1 MYKYTRVIEDL
12 EQLPFDSL
20 GTKGFRHDNYG
31 TPDIWIKDIPRPTSG
46 FDHNNWRM
54 TYSQAICLPYN
65 YGRPGDDRHLV
76 ITTRMHPS
84 DPLNEK
90 NLPVP
95 GADPNGS
102 LWQHKR
108 GWGGAAIGSLWGDG
122 RLIGTGSGAVGAN
135 GTTSDNVTNQP
146 GAYDYVLHEER
157 CTFPVPGRV
166 FNAAKSQW
174 EPPNANIHA
183 AKSAGGVVPVTGWGW
198 RRIVVD
204 HICRNG
210 QHGTRL
216 RVLAPDGPTVFYDS
230 GEVFTAGSGNFVS
243 PYDEG
248 CWNIAIADVGYSSSK
263 LQVLVGRAVV
273 FYTDVNAPVANP

>member
-1 MYKYTRVIEDL
+1 MYKYTRVVEDL
-12 EQLPFDSL
+12 EQIPFSNL
-20 GTKGFRHDNYG
+20 ASKGFRHDNYG
-31 TPDIWIKDIPRPTSG
+31 TPDIWIKDIPRPTAG
-46 FDHNNWRM
+46 FDHANWRM

-84 DPLNEK
+84 DPLNWEK
-90 NLPVP
+90 LPVP
-95 GADPNGS
+95 GADPDGS
-102 LWQHKR
+102 LWRYKR
-108 GWGGAAIGSLWGDG
+108 GWGGAAIGSLWAGQT
-122 RLIGTGSGAVGAN
+122 IGSGTDSVGSN
-135 GTTSDNVTNQP
+135 GTKASNVTNQT
-146 GAYDYVLHEER
+146 GANDYVLHEER
-157 CTFPVPGRV
+157 CT
-166 FNAAKSQW
+166 AAGK
-174 EPPNANIHA
+174 NVHA
-183 AKSAGGVVPVTGWGW
+183 AKSAGGVVPVTGW
-198 RRIVVD
+198 RRVVVD

-263 LQVLVGRAVV
+263 PQVLVGRSVV
-273 FYTDVNAPVANP
+273 FYTDVNAPVDNP